1 MGFSN
6 LCRGKLG
13 FQPNSFIYSFVAYRQ
28 GRNLEVEANTDTMTE
43 HCLLAG
49 SPWLA
54 WPAFL
59 HNARPSAQVWPRPQG
74 FWHSHMDDSSRK
86 YPHSCLQANLMPAF
100 SKLGLCPPR

>member
-1 MGFSN
+1 MGFSS

-49 SPWLA
+49 SPWQSKAICPGVAMATGLSA
-54 WPAFL
+54 LPHGRFL
-59 HNARPSAQVWPRPQG
+59 KKIPPQLPTG
-74 FWHSHMDDSSRK
+74 QSDASIF
-86 YPHSCLQANLMPAF
+86 
-100 SKLGLCPPR
+100 